1 MSHDYHMKQTTR
13 LKIILKLESVG
24 GSLIVF
30 GNTTRP
36 SENEDTFILKPTV
49 KVE

>member
-1 MSHDYHMKQTTR
+1 MSHDYQMKQTTR
-13 LKIILKLESVG
+13 LKKLKLESVG

-30 GNTTRP
+30 GNPTRP
-36 SENEDTFILKPTV
+36 SENEGTFILKPTV